1 MAGLKELW
9 ENYRPEGRQEWVS
22 EPERGA
28 LFWVAERRSKALDR
42 VLIPISV
49 VTDWEFLWYG
59 LYAAL
64 AVLGNDR
71 GKRLG
76 KRMLLAI
83 PATTFGIVIPLMY
96 LFPRK
101 RPFQQFPEIE
111 PLSFPIDISSF
122 PSGHTKSVWLS
133 AVVLSQHCPQYAP
146 TFYAV
151 ALLASYSRV
160 YCGLH
165 YPTDVLAGALLGL
178 GLGYLFLQHSAEPD
192 ASQRDLV
199 RGDEAGS
206 PAAGDAT
213 AVRHAG
219 SA

>member
-1 MAGLKELW
+1 MPSLKELW
-9 ENYRPEGRQEWVS
+9 ENYRPEGREEWVS
-22 EPERGA
+22 EPERDA
-28 LFWVAERRSKALDR
+28 LFWVVERRSKALDR
-42 VLIPISV
+42 LLTPISL

-59 LYAAL
+59 LYAAMAL
-64 AVLGNDR
+64 MGNDR

-133 AVVLSQHCPQYAP
+133 AVVLSQHCPQFAP
-146 TFYAV
+146 AFIAV

-165 YPTDVLAGALLGL
+165 YPTDVLAGAVLGL
-178 GLGYLFLQHSAEPD
+178 CLGLLLLAM
-192 ASQRDLV
+192 
-199 RGDEAGS
+199 
-206 PAAGDAT
+206 T
-213 AVRHAG
+213 RHPEFDRL
-219 SA
+219 